1 MAAVNGLTVRRYER
15 HEVGLPA
22 VLSLTGSACHAV
34 RFSATSETDGQ
45 GIPATLVDIG
55 DGGLG
60 VRTSVMLPR
69 GTTLRVR
76 VTHPQGNELLLEV
89 EARLQRLSM
98 KGREPSYLLGMAFVN
113 PPANIAE
120 QVSRTR
126 ACAAANPS
134 VGAGEGAC

>member
-76 VTHPQGNELLLEV
+76 VTHPQGNEQRFTWGHSMIVDPWGVILD
-89 EARLQRLSM
+89 RLPRGS
-98 KGREPSYLLGMAFVN
+98 GVVIASVN
-113 PPANIAE
+113 RGYQASLRTSLPAL
-120 QVSRTR
+120 QHRTIHQ
-126 ACAAANPS
+126 C
-134 VGAGEGAC
+134 